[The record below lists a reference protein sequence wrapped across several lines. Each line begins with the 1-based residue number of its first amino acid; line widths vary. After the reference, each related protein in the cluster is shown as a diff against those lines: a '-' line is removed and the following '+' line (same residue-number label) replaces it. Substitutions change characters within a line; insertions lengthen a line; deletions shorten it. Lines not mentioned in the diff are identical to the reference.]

1 MWSSLT
7 SLEKTYGATAF
18 FTKNQLSSSIR
29 EGHVIFLTIKI
40 INRFPI
46 IKCSQIFYKFSIIKE
61 RNRVEERAEKSGRLI
76 MVLSCGMTTPHRFW
90 HIGSRQ
96 NHYKSLANRV
106 VCSQYRS
113 AFRSCWGS
121 RPSRWLAVNLTEQ
134 YAAISIHTRPR
145 SSWWEDWSR
154 VLIKSGLVVT
164 TLMADALRWVIL
176 SNNICDTD
184 WIPLQFLP
192 RYLN

>member
-1 MWSSLT
+1 
-7 SLEKTYGATAF
+7 
-18 FTKNQLSSSIR
+18 
-29 EGHVIFLTIKI
+29 
-40 INRFPI
+40 
-46 IKCSQIFYKFSIIKE
+46 
-61 RNRVEERAEKSGRLI
+61 
-76 MVLSCGMTTPHRFW
+76 MVLSCGMTTPRRFW

-154 VLIKSGLVVT
+154 GLIKSGLVVT

-184 WIPLQFLP
+184 WIPLQFSSCQDIWTKVYLRFPCCFLFCWSTLETFYCVWQIVDLP
-192 RYLN
+192 FEVFMNTFPRNLVPVFRAPTKQLLTKKMVLCEWQFYTVD